1 MMNVETIVAQIS
13 GAESITGKIEL
24 EGLKGDKGT
33 TFIPSV
39 NENGDLSWSND
50 GGLENPQTVNIRGPR
65 GERGIQGE
73 RGDKGEIGPQG
84 PIGQTGPQGETG
96 PQGPKGE
103 SGMPGPSNLLT
114 IGTVTKGD
122 TAGATITG
130 ISPNQILNLV
140 LPKGD
145 KGDKGDKGETG
156 PQGPTGPAGA
166 EGEVLQQIYIGE
178 TEPTEENVDI
188 WIDPS
193 GDSVMVPEKTS
204 DLINDSNFVNED
216 YVTNAISTAIGS
228 ALGGS
233 Y

>member
-1 MMNVETIVAQIS
+1 MNVETIVAQIS
-13 GAESITGKIEL
+13 GEESITGKIEL

-33 TFIPSV
+33 TFIPNV

-73 RGDKGEIGPQG
+73 RGDKGE
-84 PIGQTGPQGETG
+84 
-96 PQGPKGE
+96 
-103 SGMPGPSNLLT
+103 SGMPGPSNSLT

-145 KGDKGDKGETG
+145 KGDTGATG
-156 PQGPTGPAGA
+156 PVGTTDYNDLINKP
-166 EGEVLQQIYIGE
+166 VI
-178 TEPTEENVDI
+178 
-188 WIDPS
+188 PS
-193 GDSVMVPEKTS
+193 KLS
-204 DLINDSNFVNED
+204 DLTNDSNFATEA